1 MKLVHCQSE
10 LKVNTLHP
18 IHRST
23 AANSNAFAKGQSP
36 STATDY
42 LALLRQYP
50 LFFLFSRYQLRSKA
64 LLKLWPAE
72 RRASDGGMR
81 QGLRLNPV
89 DSEASLD
96 RRPDLPSPAK
106 GNAVTPILSMK
117 DYSHIARDTA
127 LDWSHIW
134 RSNAMNL
141 TRVRQGRQGV
151 NHKAFLHSPGTATS
165 GSILVNYRSLPLI
178 LSAILR
184 SRTDYK

>member
-127 LDWSHIW
+127 LDW
-134 RSNAMNL
+134 
-141 TRVRQGRQGV
+141 TRVR
-151 NHKAFLHSPGTATS
+151 
-165 GSILVNYRSLPLI
+165 
-178 LSAILR
+178 
-184 SRTDYK
+184 